1 MKLPHRRATKSQ
13 ILELQIEEAT
23 RTAGDG
29 SLYFASKVASLTNKS
44 STFDKLT
51 SVETKLAEYR
61 SRFKEN
67 DPLVQR
73 LLRIRTTLLRYIN
86 QQTIALLKGELDLAK
101 ANLQSLDRPKDV
113 INRHRQLTQ
122 QALRDEATL
131 VTAEPTHSS
140 SLRRPVK
147 PAPGS

>member
-1 MKLPHRRATKSQ
+1 M
-13 ILELQIEEAT
+13 
-23 RTAGDG
+23 
-29 SLYFASKVASLTNKS
+29 
-44 STFDKLT
+44 
-51 SVETKLAEYR
+51 
-61 SRFKEN
+61 
-67 DPLVQR
+67 QR

-131 VTAEPTHSS
+131 VTLQNQLTQFELEKAREAS
-140 SLRRPVK
+140 
-147 PAPGS
+147 PGS